1 MVSSNETQARS
12 LAKTISYRLYQ
23 SFLVSPLMVYFLSGD
38 LWLSFKFGITEF
50 IVKIPAY
57 YLFYFL
63 LLFIIYFLH
72 GTYSQV
78 GECHVLY
85 GWWL

>member
-1 MVSSNETQARS
+1 MVRSNETQARS

-23 SFLVSPLMVYFLSGD
+23 SFLVSPLIVYFLSGD

-57 YLFYFL
+57 YSFYFL